1 MCLCFQNELPSL
13 APPTILEQKDLI
25 AWTENDLEVATGGA
39 VTVEALTEMDVPVVT
54 GGDLNAPASMLDV
67 GTVGQDTVPPV
78 SIMPT
83 TMETIATMDQEPIVP
98 TIKLALL
105 HQVWKL
111 YWKAADH
118 PLTLSSFQYN
128 IPDVDTPAVARP
140 NNSKGFH
147 TIPAVFIFLDD
158 KLPIWQK

>member
-1 MCLCFQNELPSL
+1 
-13 APPTILEQKDLI
+13 
-25 AWTENDLEVATGGA
+25 VGGA
-39 VTVEALTEMDVPVVT
+39 VTVGALTEMDIPVVK
-54 GGDLNAPASMLDV
+54 GGDLNAPALMLDV
-67 GTVGQDTVPPV
+67 GTVGQVTIPPV

-83 TMETIATMDQEPIVP
+83 TMEAVATMDQQPIVP
-98 TIKLALL
+98 NIKPALP

-111 YWKAADH
+111 YRKAADH

-128 IPDVDTPAVARP
+128 IPDVNTPAVARP

-158 KLPIWQK
+158 MLPIWQK